1 MERKT
6 DLQHNK
12 IHHLED
18 TTIMYS
24 VCNSYTFTEPI
35 DTVHRIHNTS
45 TWRERT
51 FAGKPNQWLE
61 LYLHQ
66 EGVGHYAINSIL
78 FLTLIR
84 EKM

>member
-1 MERKT
+1 MT

-18 TTIMYS
+18 TMIMYS
-24 VCNSYTFTEPI
+24 VYNSDTLTELI
-35 DTVHRIHNTS
+35 DTGHRMHNTS

-51 FAGKPNQWLE
+51 FAGKLNQWPE

-66 EGVGHYAINSIL
+66 EGIGNYAIN
-78 FLTLIR
+78 
-84 EKM
+84 